1 MPSNDG
7 ISLLLYA
14 MEKEEDDKLFARWIA
29 GPQLQY
35 GYEEFKELLKPVRM
49 DEKKTMEDIDSFMK
63 NTAWEKVQIEG

>member
-1 MPSNDG
+1 M
-7 ISLLLYA
+7 LYA

>member
-1 MPSNDG
+1 M
-7 ISLLLYA
+7 LYA
-14 MEKEEDDKLFARWIA
+14 MEKEEDDKMFARWIA

-49 DEKKTMEDIDSFMK
+49 DEKKTMEDIDSFME

>member
-1 MPSNDG
+1 M
-7 ISLLLYA
+7 LYA

-49 DEKKTMEDIDSFMK
+49 DEKKTMEDIDSFME